1 MNLIEDKIC
10 RLVAT
15 TKMEQLRY
23 SAEFVKIRDKNYR
36 RDSMINIFN
45 IYHGIEYSIKKY
57 YWIMECYDNNKIY

>member
-1 MNLIEDKIC
+1 MNLIEDKIY

-23 SAEFVKIRDKNYR
+23 SAEFIKINKNYKQ
-36 RDSMINIFN
+36 DSMINIFN

-57 YWIMECYDNNKIY
+57 YWIMECYDNNEIY